1 MNKEHQR
8 LDKLK
13 ETHKMLDKQI
23 EELYNKFNDD
33 NTVITLKKRKL
44 WIKDEI
50 RKIEEALKN

>member
-1 MNKEHQR
+1 
-8 LDKLK
+8 
-13 ETHKMLDKQI
+13 MLDKQI